1 MSVDESEG
9 YSVICPISLNSLD
22 ANGQVRNDV
31 AYSFGKLQS
40 QGSLYHTESRL
51 RATDDD
57 MLSWK
62 QCPVRDRNT
71 NTVGINVFD
80 KLKVVTAHLHHE
92 NMTFS
97 LYRSGSEHV
106 ETQTLSNDAKKNQQT
121 KMSFLKEVIKCDAP
135 HSTVARYKLGDVS
148 TALDTPHA
156 KNRAGY
162 TININL
168 TRGIHEAGVCV
179 AMSAANS
186 TAGSNARV
194 RLDRAKM
201 MSSMRVVNNSIT
213 ADSVIACVNNL
224 DFKKRAT
231 ESSIFS
237 LAQFARFKTHKKI
250 VSYKRP
256 GFSQPA
262 NVPDL
267 MSALSCT
274 CIVCNDQ
281 SNAIAHTFH
290 RRKKNHMT
298 ASSITGAD
306 ATYVESCL
314 RPLQDQHKIQVYD
327 SCCNCSSVSG
337 PMLITAFA
345 NVVSDLLRDTWVAH
359 IDLALVRITGF
370 IEAKTNAL
378 LPSHISDICEIM
390 CWQLGTRFLPRFD
403 QLRVAKQ
410 VLEPIFA
417 KLVCSRS
424 NFAQSGGWTQ
434 VLVRGPRRL
443 LGTDRSNV
451 SHKYRNPDTRQLFE
465 SKKRPGDDDEVAGST
480 DKYRIIKRCRRR
492 RSPPQL
498 YSDLRRFGDNMES
511 FDMLKPDP
519 MDC

>member
-1 MSVDESEG
+1 
-9 YSVICPISLNSLD
+9 
-22 ANGQVRNDV
+22 
-31 AYSFGKLQS
+31 
-40 QGSLYHTESRL
+40 
-51 RATDDD
+51 

-92 NMTFS
+92 NMAFS

-106 ETQTLSNDAKKNQQT
+106 ETQTLTKNPNKNQQT

-135 HSTVARYKLGDVS
+135 HATIARYKLGDVS

-156 KNRAGY
+156 KNSAGY

-186 TAGSNARV
+186 TASKNARL
-194 RLDRAKM
+194 RLDRSKM
-201 MSSMRVVNNSIT
+201 MSSVRVVNNSIT

-224 DFKKRAT
+224 DSKERAT
-231 ESSIFS
+231 DSSIFA

-256 GFSQPA
+256 GFSQPS

-267 MSALSCT
+267 MSALSCP
-274 CIVCNDQ
+274 CSACNDQ
-281 SNAIAHTFH
+281 TNAIAHTFH
-290 RRKKNHMT
+290 RRKKNYMT

-306 ATYVESCL
+306 GAYVESCL
-314 RPLQDQHKIQVYD
+314 RPLQDQHEVQVHD
-327 SCCNCSSVSG
+327 RCFNCGSVSG
-337 PMLITAFA
+337 PVLITAVA
-345 NVVSDLLRDTWVAH
+345 NIVSDLLRDTEVAH
-359 IDLALVRITGF
+359 VDLALVRITGF
-370 IEAKTNAL
+370 IEERTNAL
-378 LPSHISDICEIM
+378 IPSHISDICELM
-390 CWQLGTRFLPRFD
+390 CWKLGTRFLSRLE
-403 QLRVAKQ
+403 QLRVAEQ

-417 KLVCSRS
+417 KLVCSRH

-465 SKKRPGDDDEVAGST
+465 SKKRPLDDDCEGVGST

-498 YSDLRRFGDNMES
+498 YSDLRRFGDKMGS
-511 FDMLKPDP
+511 FEMLKPDP